1 MSEEKKASEA
11 PAEIVQVLDSQDT
24 SKSLLDKVIDFGEL
38 NKDEAQKEFAKD
50 IITNFATEF
59 SANKIKI
66 QQNLYKAID
75 ARIAEIDSILTSQIN
90 EIIHNKAFQ
99 ALECSWRSIFDLVQQ
114 AEPDDALK
122 IKILDVK
129 KKDLLADFEAAADFD
144 QSGLFELL
152 YEKEY
157 GTFGGEP
164 YGMIV
169 GDYEFSRGVQDIALL
184 KGISQ
189 VASSAHAPFMS
200 AASPQLFNMNDF
212 TELNKPRDLGALFN
226 SAEFG
231 SWKAFRKTEE
241 SRYVTLAMPR
251 VIGRKIYGGQ
261 DGLPV
266 ETFNFTEHI
275 HNEDGSSNYLWSNCA
290 YKLTTRI
297 VDSFRNFGWFNAI
310 RGVEN
315 GGTVTDLPIHS
326 YVDENGDKA
335 FKMPVETVITDRREK
350 ELDELGFTS
359 LIYKRGTD
367 SATFFGSK
375 TIYMPDE
382 YENPVANA
390 NSQVNIVLPYIM
402 AVSRFAHYLK
412 VIMRD
417 KVGGFSSKENVDAY
431 LNGWISKFVIA
442 KDSPTNFEASRFPL
456 REARVQVIDDP
467 SKPGSYSAV
476 IHLRPHYYF
485 NDIKISMR
493 LVSKLPGG

>member
-1 MSEEKKASEA
+1 
-11 PAEIVQVLDSQDT
+11 
-24 SKSLLDKVIDFGEL
+24 
-38 NKDEAQKEFAKD
+38 
-50 IITNFATEF
+50 
-59 SANKIKI
+59 
-66 QQNLYKAID
+66 
-75 ARIAEIDSILTSQIN
+75 
-90 EIIHNKAFQ
+90 
-99 ALECSWRSIFDLVQQ
+99 
-114 AEPDDALK
+114 
-122 IKILDVK
+122 
-129 KKDLLADFEAAADFD
+129 
-144 QSGLFELL
+144 
-152 YEKEY
+152 
-157 GTFGGEP
+157 
-164 YGMIV
+164 
-169 GDYEFSRGVQDIALL
+169 
-184 KGISQ
+184 
-189 VASSAHAPFMS
+189 
-200 AASPQLFNMNDF
+200 
-212 TELNKPRDLGALFN
+212 
-226 SAEFG
+226 
-231 SWKAFRKTEE
+231 
-241 SRYVTLAMPR
+241 
-251 VIGRKIYGGQ
+251 
-261 DGLPV
+261 
-266 ETFNFTEHI
+266 
-275 HNEDGSSNYLWSNCA
+275 
-290 YKLTTRI
+290 
-297 VDSFRNFGWFNAI
+297 
-310 RGVEN
+310 VEN